1 VYANVEL
8 FVIQGKTES
17 QFLRITADSMDLRER
32 QSVLFGKSN
41 LHESG
46 DMGVVILTA
55 RVVG

>member
-1 VYANVEL
+1 MYANVEL

-17 QFLRITADSMDLRER
+17 QPLRITADCSDLRED
-32 QSVLFGKSN
+32 QSAVFCKSN